1 MSDTPKSLPL
11 SSLLKVPRQRR
22 SVEMI
27 HLILDAAIRVLQ
39 DEGIIGFNTNRVAE
53 VAGVSVG
60 TLYQYF
66 GNKEMLVAGIVERG
80 VLDSEVLLRENLLV
94 MGDAGPRRVIEAGL
108 RGILAQLQPY
118 RVLLAEVFQV
128 TPYASTTG
136 VIPMLETRMSDV
148 LRTWLITEGQAYQ
161 PVGGNVGI
169 VLLTRA
175 VVHLTLRHLSD
186 PRPPDDA
193 LFIEAIVSFLSPGLR
208 RRAQ

>member
-1 MSDTPKSLPL
+1 M
-11 SSLLKVPRQRR
+11 
-22 SVEMI
+22 
-27 HLILDAAIRVLQ
+27 LQ